1 MFCLRGNMYAKTGG
15 MRWSWI
21 GGGGSGNSRCKGK
34 KVLGTEKGH
43 YGWGLASREARL

>member
-21 GGGGSGNSRCKGK
+21 EGGGSGNSRCKGYEVRK
-34 KVLGTEKGH
+34 CWELRKVIMVG
-43 YGWGLASREARL
+43 A